1 MMKYSNST
9 SASYKYLLRINIL
22 MNQVYCSDP
31 LFKVFLFASLSK
43 IHRNQNLIKKTKTK
57 SIQQP
62 QNLLKKSW
70 IFVFFMEE
78 C

>member
-1 MMKYSNST
+1 
-9 SASYKYLLRINIL
+9 

-70 IFVFFMEE
+70 IFVFFHGRVLMTSQDDKQMFS
-78 C
+78 